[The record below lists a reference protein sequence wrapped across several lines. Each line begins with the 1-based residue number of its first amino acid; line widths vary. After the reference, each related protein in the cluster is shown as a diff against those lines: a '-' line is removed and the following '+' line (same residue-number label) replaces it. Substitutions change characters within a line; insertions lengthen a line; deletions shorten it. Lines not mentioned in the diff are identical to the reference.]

1 MFEKGIEYFNS
12 GYFFEAHDIFEEIWM
27 DDREES
33 KVFYQG
39 LVQLAT
45 GYYHFIMRNLNG
57 TQSQLNKGI
66 TKLSKY
72 KPIYQ
77 DIHVSELIER
87 VESFL
92 NVINGKSVE
101 ELDYSEMITKIP
113 KLKRE
118 GNVNHKNGESA
129 S

>member
-1 MFEKGIEYFNS
+1 LFEKGVEYFNS
-12 GYFFEAHDIFEEIWM
+12 GYFFEAHDVFEEIWM

-39 LVQLAT
+39 LVQLST

-57 TQSQLNKGI
+57 TKSQLNKGI
-66 TKLSKY
+66 TKLSKF
-72 KPIYQ
+72 KPVYE
-77 DIHVSELIER
+77 DIHVSEIIDS

-92 NVINGKSVE
+92 SEIDGKSVE
-101 ELDYSEMITKIP
+101 QLDYSEMIAKIP

-118 GNVNHKNGESA
+118 GNINNKNGESA